1 MLSFLDS
8 FRQDSLKGLTALV
21 TGAASGIGRAV
32 AATLADLGAD
42 VIVGD
47 IDDAEAQAAAAAI
60 ARSGGQAAA
69 RHLDLSQ
76 PYALAEV
83 VDQVVNEH
91 GPIDI
96 LINNAAVTGAKI
108 METTVQEW
116 ENVLTT
122 NLTGP
127 FVLLQAVAKWMI
139 IKDRPGS
146 IVNVSSSSAF
156 RAINNGGPYGASKAA
171 LVSLTRSAAW
181 ELGGHGIRVNAVA
194 PGVTRT
200 PMALTGPASES
211 LDELVLTGHLAN
223 LLGRVSEPQDIA
235 NVITFL
241 CLPASRQITAQVIQ
255 VSAGAVVCAG

>member
-1 MLSFLDS
+1 MRAVDTE
-8 FRQDSLKGLTALV
+8 FRQNSLEGQIALV

-32 AATLADLGAD
+32 AATLADLGAV

-47 IDDAEAQAAAAAI
+47 INATAAEAAAAEI
-60 ARSGGQAAA
+60 ERSGGQAAS

-76 PYALAEV
+76 PHALADAVDEV
-83 VDQVVNEH
+83 VRDH
-91 GPIDI
+91 GSIDI
-96 LINNAAVTGAKI
+96 LINNAAITGRNI
-108 METTVQEW
+108 MDTTLTEW
-116 ENVLTT
+116 EDVLTT
-122 NLTGP
+122 NLTGA
-127 FVLLQAVAKWMI
+127 FVLLQSVAKWMI
-139 IKDRPGS
+139 AKERPGS

-156 RAINNGGPYGASKAA
+156 RAVSNGGAYGASKAGLA
-171 LVSLTRSAAW
+171 SLTRSAAW

-200 PMALTGPASES
+200 PMALSGSASAT
-211 LDELVLTGHLAN
+211 LDKLVVTGHLSN

-241 CLPASRQITAQVIQ
+241 CLPSSRQITAQVIQ